1 MARYDVRA
9 DENHT
14 VSIRAKG
21 RVFTT
26 SLMDMVSITTLPSAP
41 TSNTV
46 YCGILQYVILPG
58 KSVVSGKTITVTQT
72 ITTAIDYTT
81 TTTPGPIG
89 STYSNSTT
97 STNTSGYSA
106 GVETICKYISSTSS
120 SK

>member
-1 MARYDVRA
+1 MTAYKNTRGKG
-9 DENHT
+9 
-14 VSIRAKG
+14 IRVGTIVIALA
-21 RVFTT
+21 VVVAVIAVLAFY
-26 SLMDMVSITTLPSAP
+26 PSAP